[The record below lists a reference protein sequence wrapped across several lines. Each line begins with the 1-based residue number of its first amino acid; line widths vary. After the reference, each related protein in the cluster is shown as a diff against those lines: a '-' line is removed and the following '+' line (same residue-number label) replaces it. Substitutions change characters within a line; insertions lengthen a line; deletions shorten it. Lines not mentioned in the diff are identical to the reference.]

1 MTGMMHSA
9 GARDYTM
16 QPDFHDLDPTAPEP
30 SLREEPKSEPESD
43 AWREEVSTRLA
54 RYRTRRKPRAPRY
67 PSLLLPF
74 DSAGTWS
81 QSSVREPET
90 SVSESLRDSFL
101 ERDSACDPARKT
113 DADGE
118 PETAPASR
126 TSVRAALR
134 PKQVEEPPD
143 SFTNIIE
150 FPRSAA
156 IPVFQASTLADP
168 IVDRPRIL
176 EAPEIVPPPPALGG
190 ILIEPALSEIPD
202 RAPSAESYAT
212 PASISR
218 RFLAAALDMLILIVA
233 LSASG
238 ALFLRLNPIRA
249 PLAGV
254 AAILITLL
262 ATLWMAYQFMFIVF
276 TGSTPGLR
284 ATRLRI
290 ANFDGSAVARRT
302 RRWRVLTSFL
312 SAFAAGLGYLWCFL
326 DQDAL
331 CWHDRIT
338 RTQIQSSEVARM
350 R

>member
-1 MTGMMHSA
+1 
-9 GARDYTM
+9 M
-16 QPDFHDLDPTAPEP
+16 QPDFHDLDPPVSEFTPH
-30 SLREEPKSEPESD
+30 EETNSEPDSD
-43 AWREEVSTRLA
+43 AWRQEVAARLA

-74 DSAGTWS
+74 DSASTWS
-81 QSSVREPET
+81 RSSVTEPEA
-90 SVSESLRDSFL
+90 SVSESLRDNFP
-101 ERDSACDPARKT
+101 ERDSAREPARET

-118 PETAPASR
+118 AESASARR
-126 TSVRAALR
+126 TSVQGALSSR
-134 PKQVEEPPD
+134 VEEAPD

-156 IPVFQASTLADP
+156 IPVFQAPTLADP

-190 ILIEPALSEIPD
+190 ILIEPSPPEIPD
-202 RAPSAESYAT
+202 RIPSVESHTT

-218 RFLAAALDMLILIVA
+218 RFLAAAFDTLILIAA

-249 PLAGV
+249 PLASV
-254 AAILITLL
+254 ATIVITLL

-290 ANFDGSAVARRT
+290 TKFDGSGVRRRT
-302 RRWRVLTSFL
+302 RRWRVLASFL

-326 DQDAL
+326 DQDSL

-338 RTQIQSSEVARM
+338 RTQIQSSEIAKKN
-350 R
+350 

>member
-9 GARDYTM
+9 GARDSTM
-16 QPDFHDLDPTAPEP
+16 QPDFHDFDPTAPEP
-30 SLREEPKSEPESD
+30 SLREEPKSKPESG

-81 QSSVREPET
+81 QSSVREPEA

-113 DADGE
+113 DVDGE

-126 TSVRAALR
+126 TSIRVALR

-190 ILIEPALSEIPD
+190 ILIEPAQSEIPD
-202 RAPSAESYAT
+202 RAPSAESYTT

-218 RFLAAALDMLILIVA
+218 RFLAAGLDMLILIVA

-249 PLAGV
+249 PLASV

-290 ANFDGSAVARRT
+290 AKFDGSAVPRRT
-302 RRWRVLTSFL
+302 RRWRVLASFL

-338 RTQIQSSEVARM
+338 RTQIQSSEVARTH
-350 R
+350 